1 MKPALLIDTI
11 NETKSRE
18 ETDARCHTANL
29 ASDDPSEGEHLMNL
43 TMILREICNFRQDVK
58 EQLEDTKGEI
68 SKTDTRLDE
77 VGARILENEER
88 LQKTEEA
95 ISKLLNMYK
104 QTQLRLTNQERC
116 LRRENVRIYGVLEGA
131 EGEPKAMIQFVEK
144 LPRENLDTDNEKNMV
159 IERAHRALIPKPPPG
174 AQPRSILMKFLNYR
188 MKEEVVRQA
197 WQKKGYTRDNCK
209 ISIDRDYALRILA
222 RRRDC
227 MEVRNGLKDKNL
239 YPAHLSIL
247 YEDETKIYETAKDSD
262 GEASMNS
269 NQESLNLQRKV
280 ELFGLQFQVKPY
292 TRLIVIITSEQTP
305 S

>member
-1 MKPALLIDTI
+1 MKPALLIDKI

-58 EQLEDTKGEI
+58 EQREDTKGEI

-95 ISKLLNMYK
+95 ISKLLNMHK

-197 WQKKGYTRDNCK
+197 WQKKSYTWDNYK

-247 YEDETKIYETAKDSD
+247 YEDETKIYETKY
-262 GEASMNS
+262 
-269 NQESLNLQRKV
+269 
-280 ELFGLQFQVKPY
+280 FQMVKPPRTAIKRASTY
-292 TRLIVIITSEQTP
+292 REKLNFSDFNFKLNPILDSL
-305 S
+305 